1 MKYLISQRS
10 GSSLVDLSKI
20 TVVNTFTLAP
30 DWTIEILFPEQ
41 SQTRVV
47 LNILHC
53 LAHGTQMSWLIDP
66 EEELVI
72 VYFAD
77 RTLAVFATPGDP
89 IPSPAFAQPFSVTV
103 GQVFGWLEE

>member
-1 MKYLISQRS
+1 
-10 GSSLVDLSKI
+10 
-20 TVVNTFTLAP
+20 
-30 DWTIEILFPEQ
+30 
-41 SQTRVV
+41 
-47 LNILHC
+47 
-53 LAHGTQMSWLIDP
+53 MSWLIDP